1 MSNVLYNEVGSAGV
15 TPKNI
20 GGSTQVFEAPTKKIA
35 LGLESF
41 SFTTAAAFKL
51 EANWNAGIVS
61 KSLAFLPVLEDAPEA
76 ANIEPAYKEGRYS
89 KKKLKDGE
97 ESINYKV
104 QCSIKTYEALKSY
117 EDSAFTRVFQISEEG
132 EVSVDALSDGT
143 IKGRKVSSLTIGLR
157 FGSTD
162 EDTGYCMVNVVY
174 ENDIFS
180 ILKTSFDVLEKE
192 SIYPVQFVQTSATST
207 EIKGKII
214 DLGTNLSIKSL
225 QSGDILVKDLSG
237 ATHTSTFTAAD
248 SNGDYTLTG
257 TGFQSDMTIVTN
269 GVVSQ
274 AGVNYESEIATKIVV
289 S

>member
-1 MSNVLYNEVGSAGV
+1 MSNVLYNEVGGAGT

-20 GGSTQVFEAPTKKIA
+20 GGSKQAFEAPTKKIA

-41 SFTTAAAFKL
+41 SFATAAAFKVGT
-51 EANWNAGIVS
+51 NWDAGIVA
-61 KSLAFLPVLEDAPEA
+61 KSLAFLPVLEDAPEV

-89 KKKLKDGE
+89 KRKLKDGE

-117 EDSAFTRVFQISEEG
+117 EDSAFTRVFQISEDG
-132 EVSVDALSDGT
+132 EVSVDVQADGT
-143 IKGRKVSSLTIGLR
+143 IKGRTVSSLTVGLR
-157 FGSTD
+157 FAPTD
-162 EDTGYCMVNVVY
+162 DDTGYCMVNVVF
-174 ENDIFS
+174 ENDLFS
-180 ILKTSFDVLEKE
+180 LLKTDFDVVEKE
-192 SIYPVQFVQTSATST
+192 SIYPVQFVQTSATAT

-248 SNGDYTLTG
+248 SEGVYTLTG
-257 TGFQSDMTIVTN
+257 TGFQSNMTVETN
-269 GVVSQ
+269 GVVTQ
-274 AGVNYESEIATKIVV
+274 AEVNYESESATKIVV

>member
-1 MSNVLYNEVGSAGV
+1 MSNVLYNEVGAAGV

-41 SFTTAAAFKL
+41 SFATAAAFKL
-51 EANWNAGIVS
+51 EANWTTGVVA
-61 KSLAFLPVLEDAPEA
+61 KSLAFLPV

-143 IKGRKVSSLTIGLR
+143 IKGRKVSSLTVGLR

-192 SIYPVQFVQTSATST
+192 SIYPVQFVQTSASAT

-225 QSGDILVKDLSG
+225 QSGDILVKDVSG
-237 ATHTSTFTAAD
+237 TTHTSSFTAAD
-248 SNGDYTLTG
+248 SNGDYTLAG
-257 TGFQSDMTIVTN
+257 TGFQSNMTVITN
-269 GVVSQ
+269 GVVTQ